1 MCPLYPNLGV
11 LAHSLAVHGILSEGH
26 ILHRPQN
33 SVLLRRPGTQYL
45 GVVSLQVLQ
54 LLHGEID
61 VQIPVKIFRVSGGE
75 RVSVDVNHWFLG
87 VNIKD

>member
-11 LAHSLAVHGILSEGH
+11 FTHSLAVHGILSEGH
-26 ILHRPQN
+26 ILHRPEN
-33 SVLLRRPGTQYL
+33 SVLLSRPGLQYL

-61 VQIPVKIFRVSGGE
+61 VQISVKIFRVPGSE
-75 RVSVDVNHWFLG
+75 RVSVDVNHGLLG
-87 VNIKD
+87 GNNNC